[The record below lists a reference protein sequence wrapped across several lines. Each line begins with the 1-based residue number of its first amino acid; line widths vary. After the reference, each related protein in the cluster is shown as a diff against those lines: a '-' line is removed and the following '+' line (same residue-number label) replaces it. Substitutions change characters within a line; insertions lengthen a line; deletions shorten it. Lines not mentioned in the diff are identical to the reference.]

1 MPQAAKVLDD
11 DVGCD
16 IIKIGNL
23 CSNKERFVKRRLR
36 LIGPNGPTLKSIE
49 LLTRPEFLQISSMFC
64 DGFSPKL

>member
-1 MPQAAKVLDD
+1 MLDD

-36 LIGPNGPTLKSIE
+36 LIGPNGSTLKSIE
-49 LLTRPEFLQISSMFC
+49 LLTRSDYWVII
-64 DGFSPKL
+64 GTG